1 VGTWLRR
8 HWGWRAGWWVT
19 AMGENDA
26 GATPKRPAGYSAA
39 EAHLPEDA
47 QAGVGQGDTMGD
59 AEAGVGVGGEEL
71 GCAKTRWRQTWKPLR
86 ATGQR
91 KLTSES
97 EKVERL
103 QVRKSLSRAM
113 RIFGAHNQSNQ
124 KPLRRKALRTTDST
138 GRLSEGTHLI
148 TACRCTRIT
157 TSSFLCVRSHQ
168 GPTLASK
175 KRRIM
180 VVLQGATM
188 NWS

>member
-1 VGTWLRR
+1 MDRVLNRWVGQVRVGTWLRR
-8 HWGWRAGWWVT
+8 HWGWRAGGWVT
-19 AMGENDA
+19 AMGESDA
-26 GATPKRPAGYSAA
+26 GTTSKRPAGYSAA
-39 EAHLPEDA
+39 EAYLPEDA

-113 RIFGAHNQSNQ
+113 RIFGEHNQSNQ
-124 KPLRRKALRTTDST
+124 KPLRRKALRTTD
-138 GRLSEGTHLI
+138 GRDKRGGAPSYS
-148 TACRCTRIT
+148 APM
-157 TSSFLCVRSHQ
+157 HQ
-168 GPTLASK
+168 DHNL
-175 KRRIM
+175 RR
-180 VVLQGATM
+180 VPRGQR
-188 NWS
+188 